1 MYLIQP
7 IDKHGTS
14 YSFSVFSA
22 GAHDLQQAQNTTP
35 RVNGER
41 RRTSTLLHVIKPS
54 SSCRH
59 LFLTLQLQLNQ
70 PSHHTKRNTEP
81 HAPKTLASRPR
92 QIYLIHYNTH
102 GTRTR
107 IRVWTCTPCAQ
118 TGTVHTYPWPSFSP
132 HPNSLTPVQI
142 DTYLTST
149 GRVRISSLFRRIV
162 TIFFILRSAAK
173 RRGALSSDIQYLK
186 RQNPGPERSCHATPL
201 DSLTSRLT
209 NLLQSKQPESI
220 DQPSQE
226 YKRK

>member
-22 GAHDLQQAQNTTP
+22 GAHDLQQAQSTTP

-107 IRVWTCTPCAQ
+107 IRVWTCTPCAH

-142 DTYLTST
+142 QPHIDRPSPNQLAVSPH
-149 GRVRISSLFRRIV
+149 RHHLLHPPIRCEEKRSIKQRH
-162 TIFFILRSAAK
+162 TI
-173 RRGALSSDIQYLK
+173 
-186 RQNPGPERSCHATPL
+186 P
-201 DSLTSRLT
+201 
-209 NLLQSKQPESI
+209 
-220 DQPSQE
+220 
-226 YKRK
+226 